1 MSAVLERPTIG
12 LRKMYRTDIESV
24 MKIETDVYDFP
35 WTEQIF
41 LDCLKVG
48 YLCQLC
54 IEDGII
60 TAYAIMSLEASV
72 EAHILNLC
80 VAPSRQNKGIGQA
93 LLSKMLD
100 KARRK
105 KIETVFLEVR
115 PSNHAAIS
123 LYNKMGFNQVGNR
136 KNYYP
141 AHRGRE
147 DAIIFA
153 LELIQ

>member
-1 MSAVLERPTIG
+1 MSAVLERPTFGI
-12 LRKMYRTDIESV
+12 RNMNKTDIEAV
-24 MKIETDVYDFP
+24 MKIETSVYAFP
-35 WTEQIF
+35 WTDQIF

-54 IEDGII
+54 IEDGHIA
-60 TAYAIMSLEASV
+60 AYSILSVEAKV

-80 VAPSRQNKGIGQA
+80 VDPSRQNRGIGQA
-93 LLSKMLD
+93 LLGKMLD
-100 KARRK
+100 NAKQK
-105 KIETVFLEVR
+105 KVETVFLEVR
-115 PSNHAAIS
+115 PSNHSAIS

-153 LELIQ
+153 LDLTQ